1 MAAPNFTPIQ
11 LYSSGTASAAPS
23 VGNLTNG
30 ELALNYNNGKLYYKN
45 SSSVVTLLASA
56 AGALGNVV
64 GPASATTDGNLA
76 AFDGV
81 TGKLIKQAAAVTV
94 AQGGTGQTT
103 FTDGQLLIGNT
114 TGNTLTKT
122 TLTAGANI
130 TITNG
135 SGAITIAA
143 TGSGGVT
150 SVTGTSPIVSSGGAT
165 PAISLTTVPVNLGGT
180 NLTSYTSGGVLFA
193 SGTGTLANGS
203 GLTFSS
209 GNLGLGVASPF
220 YKFDV
225 ETTSGGVTPYIAS
238 FTNTSTSSAQA
249 NLIRI
254 TQLESAAAEGILGT
268 AGSSFVTTSFRNRF
282 LIGTTGN
289 NNFLLITNSVPR
301 IDIDTSGNAQ
311 MRTGAVMPYAP
322 TPASIS
328 TTATLANA
336 DIQAQIINT
345 TGTSYTVTM
354 PLGSTLES
362 LAIWAE
368 TNISYDFTVINTA
381 SGTITV
387 AANTGVTTVGGLTLA
402 TGTSG
407 QFRIRRI
414 ASSTFI
420 LYRLS

>member
-1 MAAPNFTPIQ
+1 MAQANYTPIQ
-11 LYSSGTASAAPS
+11 LYSSGTAAAAPS
-23 VGNLTNG
+23 AGNLTNG
-30 ELALNYNNGKLYYKN
+30 ELALNYNDGKLYYKN

-238 FTNTSTSSAQA
+238 FTNTSTSTAQA
-249 NLIRI
+249 NIIRI
-254 TQLESAAAEGILGT
+254 TQNASGAAVGI
-268 AGSSFVTTSFRNRF
+268 
-282 LIGTTGN
+282 IGTGGSTFSDTAFA
-289 NNFLLITNSVPR
+289 NNFAIGTQGSNALVFITGATERVR
-301 IDIDTSGNAQ
+301 IDTSGNLIQ
-311 MRTGAVMPYAP
+311 KVN
-322 TPASIS
+322 
-328 TTATLANA
+328 TTAATL
-336 DIQAQIINT
+336 
-345 TGTSYTVTM
+345 TVNET
-354 PLGSTLES
+354 LTFSIVNNSTLR
-362 LAIWAE
+362 
-368 TNISYDFTVINTA
+368 ISVRGSDGTTRTA
-381 SGTITV
+381 TV
-387 AANTGVTTVGGLTLA
+387 ALT
-402 TGTSG
+402 
-407 QFRIRRI
+407 
-414 ASSTFI
+414 
-420 LYRLS
+420 